1 MKTRFRGI
9 TNVVRRGIN
18 DGVIKGRISYNQVR
32 SLLPEAKKMAP
43 DKVIRI
49 SLYGMARRNEIQ
61 KVYKDYYT
69 KDTQLTSY
77 VKKPEKSNKLAMVY
91 DKIEITKPPH
101 ETKPPHDTKKKE
113 VCVLGK
119 LINTQMVG
127 GRMIANVEVTSLDF
141 K

>member
-49 SLYGMARRNEIQ
+49 SLYGNQ
-61 KVYKDYYT
+61 T
-69 KDTQLTSY
+69 TT
-77 VKKPEKSNKLAMVY
+77 
-91 DKIEITKPPH
+91 
-101 ETKPPHDTKKKE
+101 
-113 VCVLGK
+113 
-119 LINTQMVG
+119 
-127 GRMIANVEVTSLDF
+127 
-141 K
+141 